1 MAKAMQKKAVTT
13 TEEVMAVEEIKQEV
27 EKPTKKVFDP
37 SDGILC
43 RSVTQGVLYV
53 DGLRTGMKYYFA
65 EYDGE
70 AEIEYRDLVALV
82 RARDKSVYNPRFIIM
97 DEDFINEYPTLKK
110 FYNEHYNVTNLK
122 GILEMPEYQMRE
134 EISKLPSG
142 ALKSLKSI
150 AVQEISDGSIDSIKK
165 IKALDDIFG
174 TELSLLDELLN

>member
-1 MAKAMQKKAVTT
+1 MARTMQKKTVAVA
-13 TEEVMAVEEIKQEV
+13 EEVQSTEKNTEEIK
-27 EKPTKKVFDP
+27 KPTKKVFDP
-37 SDGILC
+37 SDGVLC
-43 RSVTQGVLYV
+43 RSVTQGVLFV

-110 FYNEHYNVTNLK
+110 FYDDHYNVTNLK
-122 GILEMPEYQMRE
+122 GILDMPEYQMRE
-134 EISKLPSG
+134 EISKLPNG

-150 AVQEISDGSIDSIKK
+150 AVQEIADGNIDSIKK
-165 IKALDDIFG
+165 IKALDEIFG